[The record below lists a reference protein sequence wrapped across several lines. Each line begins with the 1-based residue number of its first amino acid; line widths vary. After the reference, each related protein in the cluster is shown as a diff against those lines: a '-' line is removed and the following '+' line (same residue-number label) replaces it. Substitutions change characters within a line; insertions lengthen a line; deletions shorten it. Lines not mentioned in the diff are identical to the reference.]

1 LAALIDQGKVTFEY
15 KHFVVV
21 DPVRSL
27 WAAEA
32 VECAGDQGKF
42 WAYHEVLLQNQ
53 KTGTWSKD
61 RLKEFGAQVGVDT
74 KAFGQ
79 CLDGRKFK
87 DKVAADIADGTK
99 LALRGTPTFFLNGQ
113 QLPLN
118 FETILQAVNEEVK
131 KQ

>member
-1 LAALIDQGKVTFEY
+1 MMDAVNDPLTHTVVIMTSAQIGKTEAINN
-15 KHFVVV
+15 VVGFFIHHEPSPLLNV
-21 DPVRSL
+21 QPTVEM
-27 WAAEA
+27 AE
-32 VECAGDQGKF
+32 
-42 WAYHEVLLQNQ
+42 
-53 KTGTWSKD
+53 TWSKD